1 MYFFYAY
8 AYYWAGYL
16 RWNEFKGIDGKAF
29 SGGQCIGIIM
39 CIMLGTMGLSQAA
52 PHVIALTE
60 AKVAGTMAFS
70 VIDHKSK
77 IQPDEEGTTKLKSE
91 DVQGEIVLK
100 NVNFRYP
107 SNPDVKVLKDFS
119 CVFKAGTTNALVGPS
134 GSGKSTVI

>member
-1 MYFFYAY
+1 
-8 AYYWAGYL
+8 
-16 RWNEFKGIDGKAF
+16 
-29 SGGQCIGIIM
+29 
-39 CIMLGTMGLSQAA
+39 MLGTMGLSQAA

-60 AKVAGTMAFS
+60 ARVAGTMAFE

-77 IQPDEEGTTKLKSE
+77 IQPDEVGTTKLKSE

-107 SNPDVKVLKDFS
+107 SNPDVQVLKDFS